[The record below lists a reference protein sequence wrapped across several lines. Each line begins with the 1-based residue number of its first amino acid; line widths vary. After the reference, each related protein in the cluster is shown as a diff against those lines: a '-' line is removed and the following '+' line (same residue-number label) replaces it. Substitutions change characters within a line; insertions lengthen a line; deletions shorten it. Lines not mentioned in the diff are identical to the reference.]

1 MVSFALFKVS
11 LIALRKKVEVF
22 KDDHKMA
29 SQAISVAID
38 SLPDP
43 LGKFLGIVWNGLQK
57 ENEAD
62 STKKMLAIM
71 EKFENTN
78 EEGFKAIT
86 SKLNQLINL
95 MPSEEDIHNLGE
107 KIRISNES
115 ITNLISDN
123 TERIVF
129 EIPQAQTRTVDDLK
143 KYIGREDSLQVS
155 YVQLHVRVGKVEQ
168 ILTDIADYMN
178 VQLKEYNDD
187 IPFVPFE
194 NFENCQQ
201 SMNVF
206 LKAPSGYGKSRT
218 FDHRI
223 ECKY

>member
-1 MVSFALFKVS
+1 M
-11 LIALRKKVEVF
+11 
-22 KDDHKMA
+22 
-29 SQAISVAID
+29 
-38 SLPDP
+38 
-43 LGKFLGIVWNGLQK
+43 
-57 ENEAD
+57 
-62 STKKMLAIM
+62 
-71 EKFENTN
+71 
-78 EEGFKAIT
+78 
-86 SKLNQLINL
+86 
-95 MPSEEDIHNLGE
+95 GE

-129 EIPQAQTRTVDDLK
+129 EIRQAQTRTVDDLK

-155 YVQLHVRVGKVEQ
+155 YVQLHVRVGKVER

-187 IPFVPFE
+187 IPLVPFE

-218 FDHRI
+218 FNYRI